1 MHAGYAELQYG
12 AFAPRWKA
20 QTFMT
25 QLGKSSLIKD
35 RLRMADM
42 YFSLWT
48 NQYPWLLSNPVEV
61 ASENTD
67 AIYTWPGNLR
77 SNLVCLSD
85 GGWIRRVC
93 SIFLTSDGSKNQA
106 ARKLYHTLE
115 TTTEETPK
123 DYFERPEEVPYLDER
138 DVRYAVYEKETLKS
152 FYILTII

>member
-1 MHAGYAELQYG
+1 MG
-12 AFAPRWKA
+12 
-20 QTFMT
+20 
-25 QLGKSSLIKD
+25 
-35 RLRMADM
+35 
-42 YFSLWT
+42 
-48 NQYPWLLSNPVEV
+48 
-61 ASENTD
+61 
-67 AIYTWPGNLR
+67 
-77 SNLVCLSD
+77 